1 LATSLNFKVK
11 NGLDVGSTLTFNGNL
26 GVGSSPSYGTSGQVL
41 TSQGAGN
48 APIWSTVSG
57 GGGSY
62 TLPTATSTALG
73 GIELFSDT
81 AQTVA
86 ANAVTTTASRTY
98 GLQLNAS
105 LQGVINVPWTDTN
118 TFPTTWTWTGG
129 TTAGPTASITG
140 TSSTISVAAIPAASA
155 TTSGVLT
162 TTTQTIAGDKTF
174 TGGTLLGSD
183 SNTTSMFVP
192 GVTSSGTYIRYN
204 GASRLGVT
212 PGGLI
217 AASGVYG
224 NVLSTSFRAVYV
236 TSSTAPDTLGY
247 VASSRSMKKA
257 IEPLSYTAE
266 QILSIEPVEYRYK
279 PEPDTNPKHAG
290 FIVEDLEDAGLHA
303 YISYGEDG
311 VTPETINYEFYVSA
325 LQKVVRHQAGQI
337 SDLEARLT
345 ALENK

>member
-1 LATSLNFKVK
+1 MATSLNFKVK

-81 AQTVA
+81 AQSVA
-86 ANAVTTTASRTY
+86 ANAVSTTASRTY

-105 LQGVINVPWTDTN
+105 LQGVVNVPWTDTN
-118 TFPTTWTWTGG
+118 TFPTTWTWTAG
-129 TTAGPTASITG
+129 TTSGPTASITG
-140 TSSTISVAAIPAASA
+140 TSSTISVASVPAASA
-155 TTSGVLT
+155 TTSGVIT

-183 SNTTSMFVP
+183 SNNTSMFVP

-212 PGGLI
+212 PTGTI

-224 NVLSTSFRAVYV
+224 NTLSSSYRSVYV

-247 VASSRSMKKA
+247 VASSRRFKKN

-266 QILSIEPVEYRYK
+266 QILSLEPVEYHYNS
-279 PEPDTNPKHAG
+279 EDESAPKHVGMIA
-290 FIVEDLEDAGLHA
+290 EEMHDAGLHA
-303 YISYGEDG
+303 FVSYDEDG
-311 VTPETINYEFYVSA
+311 LPETIQYEFYVSA
-325 LQKVVRHQAGQI
+325 LQQVVRYQAQQI
-337 SDLEARLT
+337 SDLKARLT